1 MQADAQIVRE
11 NATEELVGTPPRPRA
26 KKFKRQKEDGLW
38 LMSFSDLSLILM
50 SFFILQ
56 LSFSTA
62 NQQKVDILREAI
74 QNSKFV
80 AKKDSLTAVSNRI
93 DSEIKRLQLD
103 KNASVQLDQTG
114 VIVEFK
120 DGLLFSTG
128 SSDSNQQFSA
138 VVNQVMKVIAA
149 SPSHYKLRIEGH
161 TDDVPI
167 RSSKYASNWELSAD
181 RGISLMRMF
190 TARGVDERRLSV
202 QAFAHTRPKRTIN
215 GLLGKD
221 LEQARAANRR
231 VVIRIEAESNP
242 G

>member
-1 MQADAQIVRE
+1 MQADAQILRE
-11 NATEELVGTPPRPRA
+11 NTAEETVATPLRPRG

-38 LMSFSDLSLILM
+38 LMSFSDMSMILI

-56 LSFSTA
+56 LSFSTM
-62 NQQKVDILREAI
+62 NQQKVDVLREAI

-80 AKKDSLTAVSNRI
+80 AQKDSLTAVSRRI
-93 DSEIKRLQLD
+93 DNEIKRLNLD
-103 KNASVQLDQTG
+103 KNASVQLDPTG
-114 VIVEFK
+114 VLVEFK
-120 DGLLFSTG
+120 DGLLFSMG
-128 SSDSNQQFSA
+128 SADGNPQFAA

-149 SPSHYKLRIEGH
+149 APNHYKLRIEGH
-161 TDDVPI
+161 TDDLPI
-167 RSSKYASNWELSAD
+167 KSPKFASNWELSAA
-181 RGISLMRMF
+181 RAISLMRMF
-190 TARGVDERRLSV
+190 SARGVDERRLSV
-202 QAFAHTRPKRTIN
+202 QAFAHTRPKRITS